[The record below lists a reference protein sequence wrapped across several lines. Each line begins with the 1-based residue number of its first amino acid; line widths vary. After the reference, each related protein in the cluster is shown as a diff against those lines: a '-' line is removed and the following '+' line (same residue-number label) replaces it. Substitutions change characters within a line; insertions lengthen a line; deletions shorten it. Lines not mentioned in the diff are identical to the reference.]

1 MTEQEAGAP
10 KTARAEFA
18 RGWSIVLTAAFGVGL
33 GVSGL
38 LTYNSGLFAPAL
50 AQEIGLSRTTFGAVF
65 FGSTICMALAMP
77 IVGLLV
83 DRFGPKY
90 MAALGSLMLSFGF
103 LALSQVQS
111 VLAYAAV
118 MLLIG
123 LLTGS
128 STPVPYTRAVS
139 AAFNRARGL
148 ALGFTQ
154 VGIGLAAALVPPLIA
169 LLIAQQGWRAGFLAL
184 AALAAVGMLPALLGL
199 PGKSTATG
207 VAASDGYPAVR
218 RSRLYRL
225 QFAAFCAMAFAF
237 AGLLPHFV
245 PMLVES
251 GISIQR
257 AGALAGLIGASV
269 IVTRI
274 IVGWLSDHMDPAWL
288 GAASCMICAG
298 GCITLAVGGPAM
310 APVAAIALGAAMG
323 AEADLIG
330 ILTARNFSIT
340 AYSRAYA
347 AQYGGFSVA
356 AGISPL
362 WMGKLADLTGG
373 YQAALI
379 CAAVL
384 LVVPAALFLLMPRFR
399 TA

>member
-1 MTEQEAGAP
+1 MTEQEAGALT
-10 KTARAEFA
+10 TARGEFA

-65 FGSTICMALAMP
+65 FGSTLCMALAMP
-77 IVGLLV
+77 VVGTLV
-83 DRFGPKY
+83 DRFGPRM
-90 MAALGSLMLSFGF
+90 MAALGSLMLSLGF

-111 VLAYAAV
+111 ILAYAAV

-169 LLIAQQGWRAGFLAL
+169 LLIAQQGWRTGFFAL
-184 AALAAVGMLPALLGL
+184 AILAAIGILPALLGL
-199 PGKSTATG
+199 PGRPK
-207 VAASDGYPAVR
+207 VAHASVSDGYPAVR

-251 GISIQR
+251 GLSIQR
-257 AGALAGLIGASV
+257 AGAFAGLIGASV
-269 IVTRI
+269 IVTRV
-274 IVGWLSDHMDPAWL
+274 IVGWLSDRMEPAWL

-330 ILTARNFSIT
+330 ILTARNFSIA

-356 AGISPL
+356 AGTSPL
-362 WMGKLADLTGG
+362 WMGKLADVTGG
-373 YQAALI
+373 YQWPLL
-379 CAAVL
+379 CAAGL
-384 LVVPAALFLLMPRFR
+384 LIVPTILFLRLPKARV
-399 TA
+399 

>member
-1 MTEQEAGAP
+1 MTEQDRAAP
-10 KTARAEFA
+10 MTARAEFA

-50 AQEIGLSRTTFGAVF
+50 AQEIGLSRTSFGAVF
-65 FGSTICMALAMP
+65 FGSTVCMALAMP
-77 IVGLLV
+77 VVGLLV
-83 DRFGPKY
+83 DKFGPKM
-90 MAALGSLMLSFGF
+90 MAALGSLMLSLGF

-154 VGIGLAAALVPPLIA
+154 VGIGVAAALVPPFIA
-169 LLIAQQGWRAGFLAL
+169 LLIAQSGWRAGFLAL
-184 AALAAVGMLPALLGL
+184 ALIAAIGILPALLGL
-199 PGKSTATG
+199 PGRPKIAE
-207 VAASDGYPAVR
+207 APASDGYPAVR
-218 RSRLYRL
+218 RTRLYRL

-251 GISIQR
+251 GMPIQR

-274 IVGWLSDHMDPAWL
+274 IVGWLSDRMEPAWL
-288 GAASCMICAG
+288 GAASCMICAA
-298 GCITLAVGGPAM
+298 GCIILAIGGPVM

-330 ILTARNFSIT
+330 ILTARNFSIA

-347 AQYGGFSVA
+347 AQYGGFSIA
-356 AGISPL
+356 AGTSPL

-373 YQAALI
+373 YQSALI
-379 CAAVL
+379 CAAAL
-384 LVVPAALFLLMPRFR
+384 LIVPAAIFLMLPKAR
-399 TA
+399 A